1 MNKLSSKEATA
12 IIVNL
17 VCAKTFLMVPVYFKR
32 ITESGSIVT
41 VLYVFALA
49 FIFLFLRYVTPKIK
63 LKALYPLIGL
73 AMLVVCSIN
82 IFEYSMTIS
91 SLFFKNTPFLLII
104 IFFWFAMVF
113 GAYGNIGK
121 INLFFTPVIYS
132 VVFLMLIFTFSG
144 GNYYYLFPVLGKG
157 FDSIFKEGFFM
168 LSSLFELVVLF
179 FIPEMLKD
187 KKDFKKVFKIR
198 EGI

>member
-17 VCAKTFLMVPVYFKR
+17 VCAKNFLMVPVYFKR

-73 AMLVVCSIN
+73 AITIKLFGWQITSIN

-132 VVFLMLIFTFSG
+132 VVFLMLIFTFSD
-144 GNYYYLFPVLGKG
+144 GNYYYLFPILGKG
-157 FDSIFKEGFFM
+157 FDAVFIEGFFM
-168 LSSLFELVVLF
+168 LSSL
-179 FIPEMLKD
+179 LKC
-187 KKDFKKVFKIR
+187 FSL
-198 EGI
+198 